1 MSTVAQA
8 GGVSRSIEPRGFR
21 RLWRVLKQ
29 LFHELI
35 GATFA
40 VLALAW
46 FNSAVRAWSR
56 DAAHWLIALPV
67 IVGLLFVAF
76 AFTSFRRSRQL

>member
-1 MSTVAQA
+1 MSRVATGGSQPRA
-8 GGVSRSIEPRGFR
+8 GEPGSFR

-29 LFHELI
+29 LFHEMI
-35 GATFA
+35 GASFA

-46 FNSAVRAWSR
+46 FNSAIRAWSR
-56 DAAHWLIALPV
+56 DAARWLIVLPV
-67 IVGLLFVAF
+67 LVGLLFVAF

>member
-1 MSTVAQA
+1 MSTVVPGDGA
-8 GGVSRSIEPRGFR
+8 RESIEPRGFR

-40 VLALAW
+40 VLSLAW
-46 FNSAVRAWSR
+46 FNSAIRAWSR
-56 DAAHWLIALPV
+56 DAARWLIALPV
-67 IVGLLFVAF
+67 VVGLIFVAF

>member
-1 MSTVAQA
+1 MSTVVT
-8 GGVSRSIEPRGFR
+8 GGNVSRSGEPRGFR

-40 VLALAW
+40 VLSLAW
-46 FNSAVRAWSR
+46 FNSAIRAWSR

-67 IVGLLFVAF
+67 VVGLIFVAF
-76 AFTSFRRSRQL
+76 AVTSFRRSHQL

>member
-1 MSTVAQA
+1 MSTVVR
-8 GGVSRSIEPRGFR
+8 GGGARHPVEPRGFR

-40 VLALAW
+40 VLSLAW

-56 DAAHWLIALPV
+56 DAARWLVALPV
-67 IVGLLFVAF
+67 VVGLIFVAF

>member
-1 MSTVAQA
+1 MSTVVRGDRASPSL
-8 GGVSRSIEPRGFR
+8 VPRGFG

-29 LFHELI
+29 LFHELV

-46 FNSAVRAWSR
+46 FNSAIRASGR
-56 DAAHWLIALPV
+56 DAAHWLVALPV
-67 IVGLLFVAF
+67 VVGLIFVAF

>member
-1 MSTVAQA
+1 MSTVV
-8 GGVSRSIEPRGFR
+8 GGGSVRGAAAPRGFR

-40 VLALAW
+40 VLSLAW
-46 FNSAVRAWSR
+46 FNSAIRAWSR
-56 DAAHWLIALPV
+56 DAARWLIALPV
-67 IVGLLFVAF
+67 VVGLIFVAF
-76 AFTSFRRSRQL
+76 ALTSFRRSRQL

>member
-1 MSTVAQA
+1 MSIVV
-8 GGVSRSIEPRGFR
+8 GGDSVRGTAEPRGFR

-40 VLALAW
+40 VLSLAW
-46 FNSAVRAWSR
+46 FNSAIRAWSR
-56 DAAHWLIALPV
+56 DAARWLIALPV
-67 IVGLLFVAF
+67 VVGLIFVAF
-76 AFTSFRRSRQL
+76 ALTSFRRSRQL

>member
-1 MSTVAQA
+1 MSTVVQ
-8 GGVSRSIEPRGFR
+8 GGRVSGSIKPHGFA
-21 RLWRVLKQ
+21 RLWRVIKQ

-40 VLALAW
+40 VLSLAW
-46 FNSAVRAWSR
+46 FNSAIRAWSR
-56 DAAHWLIALPV
+56 DAARWLVALPV
-67 IVGLLFVAF
+67 VVGLIFVAF